1 MGAFLMKATPSVTW
15 YHHPETKSERQ
26 REGRRTAHTEHFCG
40 RTIGLPTNVLHLG
53 GEVASY
59 PGPNRLHAEDAVEAL
74 SEALP
79 AVKASAGQS

>member
-1 MGAFLMKATPSVTW
+1 MLPAVKASAT
-15 YHHPETKSERQ
+15 Q
-26 REGRRTAHTEHFCG
+26 LGFREPLFPG